1 MSQDLDLHTP
11 TWTEPRTLDEAEA
24 RRADTI
30 GKVARIEEQLA
41 DEDRCAQ
48 PDYEAWRK
56 KARGALRHAHE
67 ELTRLNAWLR
77 KARAARRQNLH
88 RELMEASARVAVE
101 LDRWRAG
108 EPWDAR
114 AEAAAVALDRA
125 LEALRARDR

>member
-1 MSQDLDLHTP
+1 MSVEGDTA
-11 TWTEPRTLDEAEA
+11 TAWTEPHTIDEAEA

-30 GKVARIEEQLA
+30 GKVARIEGQLA
-41 DEDRCAQ
+41 DEERCAQ

-56 KARGALRHAHE
+56 KARGALRHAQE

-77 KARAARRQNLH
+77 KARAARRQDLH
-88 RELMEASARVAVE
+88 RELLEASAHAALE
-101 LDRWRAG
+101 LVRWRAG
-108 EPWDAR
+108 APWDAR